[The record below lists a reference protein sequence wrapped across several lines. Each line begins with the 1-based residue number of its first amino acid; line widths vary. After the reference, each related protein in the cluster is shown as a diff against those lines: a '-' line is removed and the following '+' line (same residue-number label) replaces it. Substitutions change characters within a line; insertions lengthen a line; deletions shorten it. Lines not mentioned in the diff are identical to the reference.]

1 MNILEKFKYELAYT
15 AKKMAKVLNQFVI
28 RKLKETT
35 EKNLNEDI
43 KWLCNSLG
51 FMTPRDQDETA
62 FKILKSLIKS
72 AENEKGLTS
81 DELTKQVEPT
91 IGSVIY
97 HLKKLMKAGL
107 VVKLES
113 KYELRMNSLLTTINE
128 IQKNINVTLEDIKKV
143 AKDIDNKIGLEHR

>member
-1 MNILEKFKYELAYT
+1 
-15 AKKMAKVLNQFVI
+15 MAKVLNQFVV
-28 RKLKETT
+28 RKLKEST
-35 EKNLNEDI
+35 EKNLDNDI

-62 FKILKSLIKS
+62 FKILNALIKS
-72 AENEKGLTS
+72 AKKEKGMTS
-81 DELTKQVEPT
+81 EELTEVVKPT

-97 HLKKLMKAGL
+97 HLKKLIKAGL

-128 IQKNINVTLEDIKKV
+128 IQKNINGALEDIKKV
-143 AKDIDNKIGLEHR
+143 AGDIDNKIGLEHR